1 MIKLLQNLL
10 IASCII
16 ASQPSLAAWP
26 MSLDHK
32 KFDLYLA
39 KARIKLEETNIQ
51 LQLEQRLSGTINK
64 GQDYADI
71 LYARQ
76 KKAIKDILEE
86 IKVTQDN
93 QSDEIL
99 SNYIK
104 SHIYNS
110 WKREFKNSYENAMQN
125 NDIDAWNWVYRS
137 VSFPIEE

>member
-1 MIKLLQNLL
+1 MMIKLLQNLL

-76 KKAIKDILEE
+76 KKALKDIAQE
-86 IKVTQDN
+86 VVHNN
-93 QSDEIL
+93 QSDEL
-99 SNYIK
+99 LCRYFK
-104 SHIYNS
+104 SAVYNS
-110 WKREFKNSYENAMQN
+110 WKREFKNSYKNAMQD
-125 NDIDAWNWVYRS
+125 NDIDAWDWVYRL
-137 VSFPIEE
+137 VGFCIEE